1 MSVDLTATAGET
13 DAINSVSDWTTRGFW
28 AIVDQALFALSNL
41 LINVLLARW
50 LSPREY
56 GAFVTAYVV
65 LILVSVA
72 HTALL
77 VEPMTVVG
85 PSRFARGFREYFSFI
100 LRFQWMF
107 GAAAAS
113 TLLLVGAAVSAW
125 GDPLLGSAF
134 VGVAVAAP
142 FIFLSWLARRA
153 CYIERKPVLAAL
165 GGAAYLVIAGLG
177 AVVLY
182 QLDLLTTVS
191 AQFLMAMA
199 AAVAAGIILRRLGQ
213 PWFPPAPVIETRAL
227 VREHWNFLR
236 WSGGAGALSFTQGMA
251 FYLVLPLFGGL
262 EASATLRAMV
272 NLVMPV
278 LQSDA
283 ALAGLIAPELARART
298 RPNDLSRMFRW
309 STRLFALEGVICWVL
324 LAVFRH
330 DLVRFTYG
338 DRYAAY
344 ADLLLLLGA
353 LPLVAG
359 RGNMLGALLRVYKN
373 VRLLFWTTAVAAA
386 LAMLVGLSTMA
397 TLGAYGAVI
406 ATLGS
411 ELVRVGLMTYFVG
424 RPGFRV
430 AADEDTSVATA
441 NPPAAGSPRVAEAR
455 Q

>member
-1 MSVDLTATAGET
+1 MSVGPLTEPREVDSISG
-13 DAINSVSDWTTRGFW
+13 VSYWTTRGFW

-65 LILVSVA
+65 LILVGVA
-72 HTALL
+72 HTSLL

-85 PSRFARGFREYFSFI
+85 PSRFTHGFREYFSFI

-107 GAAAAS
+107 AAAAAS
-113 TLLLVGAAVSAW
+113 TLLLVGGAAYAW
-125 GDPLLGSAF
+125 GDPLLGSSF
-134 VGVAVAAP
+134 VGVACAAP
-142 FIFLSWLARRA
+142 FIFLSWLTRRA
-153 CYIERKPVLAAL
+153 CYIERKPAVAAL
-165 GGAAYLVIAGLG
+165 GGGVYLLIAGLG

-182 QLDLLTTVS
+182 QRDLLTTVS
-191 AQFLMAMA
+191 AQLLMGVA
-199 AAVAAGIILRRLGQ
+199 AAAAAGVILRRVGQ
-213 PWFPPAPVIETRAL
+213 PWFPPPPAFETRAL
-227 VREHWNFLR
+227 VREHWTFLR
-236 WSGGAGALSFTQGMA
+236 WSGGAGVLSFTQGMA
-251 FYLVLPLFGGL
+251 FYLMLPLFAGL

-298 RPNDLSRMFRW
+298 RPHDLSRIFRW

-330 DLVRFTYG
+330 DIVRFVYG

-344 ADLLLLLGA
+344 ADFLLLLGA

-359 RGNMLGALLRVYKN
+359 RGNLLGALLRVDKR
-373 VRLLFWTTAVAAA
+373 VSLVFWTTAVAAA
-386 LAMLVGLSTMA
+386 LALLVGFSTMA
-397 TLGAYGAVI
+397 ALGAFGAVI

-424 RPGFRV
+424 KPGSGV
-430 AADEDTSVATA
+430 AADEDTSVAAT
-441 NPPAAGSPRVAEAR
+441 AGSPRVAEAG